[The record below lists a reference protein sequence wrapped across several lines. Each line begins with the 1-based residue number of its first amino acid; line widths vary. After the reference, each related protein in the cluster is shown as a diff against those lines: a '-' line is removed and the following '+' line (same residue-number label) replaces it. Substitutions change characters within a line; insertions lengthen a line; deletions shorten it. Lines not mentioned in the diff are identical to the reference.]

1 MNKLLEETIY
11 INKMSSKDKI
21 KFLCH
26 GIFKEYD
33 SKYIQELNLLKVKEL
48 TIQTPMLR
56 SEDHKC
62 NFNLMK

>member
-11 INKMSSKDKI
+11 INKIYSKDKI
-21 KFLCH
+21 KFLFH
-26 GIFKEYD
+26 NIFKEYD
-33 SKYIQELNLLKVKEL
+33 SKYIQELNLFKIKEL

-56 SEDHKC
+56 FEDYKC